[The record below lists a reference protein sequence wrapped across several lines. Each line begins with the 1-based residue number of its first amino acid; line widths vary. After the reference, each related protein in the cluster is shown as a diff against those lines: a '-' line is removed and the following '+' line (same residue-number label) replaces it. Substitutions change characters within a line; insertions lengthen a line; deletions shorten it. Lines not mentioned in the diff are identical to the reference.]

1 MTELFLNLT
10 GISTIFC
17 AILAITASSPV
28 SIIVYLIGVFIISAC
43 YLLLLGLG
51 FIGLSYLIVY
61 VGAVAVLFLFVVIIL
76 NIRLSDITTTGL
88 AYTQSIPLGFII
100 GLVFLFEIIS
110 VISTSSS
117 YIGQLFLGI
126 FHTINTIWINIDI
139 SSSSFEIISINY
151 ITPIPDSILVGN
163 ITQVQALGNNL
174 YGHGALW
181 LIITSFILLLAI
193 IGPISLCLRP
203 LTNITK

>member
-126 FHTINTIWINIDI
+126 FHTINTI
-139 SSSSFEIISINY
+139 
-151 ITPIPDSILVGN
+151 
-163 ITQVQALGNNL
+163 
-174 YGHGALW
+174 
-181 LIITSFILLLAI
+181 
-193 IGPISLCLRP
+193 
-203 LTNITK
+203 